1 MVFQVQ
7 ISTRVAA
14 RAAGVAGNRAT
25 GQPDEYDF
33 IAGPLAAA
41 VVAFGSFDNLP
52 EAVGPSV
59 RSVIIDDAFFGALV
73 FTGVLVADDVVE
85 IADFEID
92 GDYWRFVADD
102 PDD

>member
-1 MVFQVQ
+1 MFQVQ
-7 ISTRVAA
+7 ISSSVAA
-14 RAAGVAGNRAT
+14 KSADVAGNRAS

-41 VVAFGSFDNLP
+41 VVAFGSFDELP

-59 RSVIIDDAFFGALV
+59 RSVIIIDAFFGALV
-73 FTGVLVADDVVE
+73 FTGVLIAEGVVE
-85 IADFEID
+85 VAGFEID
-92 GDYWRFVADD
+92 PDYWQFVADD